1 MSCYPLYPHPSLS
14 AVCTALEL
22 SRQLSSLPS
31 SFWHNWSCRF
41 ILSSRAWLLLRVS
54 MSFLGVLFIFV
65 AIGGPVGHAGSFIS
79 LHCSP
84 EVNAQYGQTSVL
96 GCKISISEE
105 LKDPRITW
113 LSWMKEGVEDPL
125 LYYKEG
131 ELEAEPG
138 YSFASPSWS
147 TNMDVSLRIANTTL
161 QHEGEYTCGVMVNTV
176 NGENTSSLIVT
187 AKYRAPTIT
196 SRPKKITL
204 NSGGTL
210 ECRASGGY
218 PKGQIRWFD
227 ENGKE
232 KTEDAKMLATPMDG
246 GLFQLSSRLTL
257 QKRSISS
264 KYNCTVF
271 NASGGL
277 DGEVTC
283 DFTCEATCEVKCG
296 PTTEERKSLEKEL
309 QPAAYKIVT
318 PLVVI
323 GSCIVGLLLALLVC
337 RRRTQQRQNCHH
349 QTYEAAEEVDVS
361 EEAEEA
367 AEEDQ
372 HGV

>member
-1 MSCYPLYPHPSLS
+1 
-14 AVCTALEL
+14 
-22 SRQLSSLPS
+22 
-31 SFWHNWSCRF
+31 
-41 ILSSRAWLLLRVS
+41 

-96 GCKISISEE
+96 GCKISISKE

-113 LSWMKEGVEDPL
+113 LSWTKEGVEEPL

-131 ELEAEPG
+131 KLKAEPG

-147 TNMDVSLRIANTTL
+147 TSMDVSLRIANTTL
-161 QHEGEYTCGVMVNTV
+161 QHEGEYTCGVTVNTV
-176 NGENTSSLIVT
+176 NGEKTSSLIVT
-187 AKYRAPTIT
+187 AKYGTPTIT

-218 PKGQIRWFD
+218 PEGQIRWFD

-232 KTEDAKMLATPMDG
+232 KTDDAKMFATPMDG
-246 GLFQLSSRLTL
+246 GLFQLSSRLRL

-283 DFTCEATCEVKCG
+283 DFTCEGTCEVKCG
-296 PTTEERKSLEKEL
+296 PTTGEHKSPEKEP

-337 RRRTQQRQNCHH
+337 RRRTQQRQNCCHH

-361 EEAEEA
+361 EEDEEA
-367 AEEDQ
+367 AVED
-372 HGV
+372 

>member
-1 MSCYPLYPHPSLS
+1 
-14 AVCTALEL
+14 
-22 SRQLSSLPS
+22 
-31 SFWHNWSCRF
+31 
-41 ILSSRAWLLLRVS
+41 

-113 LSWMKEGVEDPL
+113 LSWTKEGVEEPL
-125 LYYKEG
+125 LYYTKG
-131 ELEAEPG
+131 KLEAEPG

-161 QHEGEYTCGVMVNTV
+161 QHEGEYTCGVTVANTV
-176 NGENTSSLIVT
+176 HGEMTSSLKVT
-187 AKYRAPTIT
+187 AKYGAPTIT

-271 NASGGL
+271 NASGRL

-296 PTTEERKSLEKEL
+296 PTMEGQTAKEL
-309 QPAAYKIVT
+309 KPLVSKIVT

-337 RRRTQQRQNCHH
+337 RRRSQRRQNCRH

-361 EEAEEA
+361 EEYKEA

>member
-1 MSCYPLYPHPSLS
+1 
-14 AVCTALEL
+14 
-22 SRQLSSLPS
+22 
-31 SFWHNWSCRF
+31 
-41 ILSSRAWLLLRVS
+41 

-96 GCKISISEE
+96 GCKISISKE

-113 LSWMKEGVEDPL
+113 LSWTKEGVEEPL
-125 LYYKEG
+125 LHYKEG
-131 ELEAEPG
+131 KLKAEPG

-147 TNMDVSLRIANTTL
+147 TSMDVSLRIANTTL
-161 QHEGEYTCGVMVNTV
+161 QHEGEYTCGVTVNTV
-176 NGENTSSLIVT
+176 NGEETSSLIVT
-187 AKYRAPTIT
+187 AKYGTPTIS

-218 PKGQIRWFD
+218 PEGQIRWFD

-232 KTEDAKMLATPMDG
+232 KTEDAKMSATPMDG

-277 DGEVTC
+277 DGEVTSLP
-283 DFTCEATCEVKCG
+283 FIRPYSEH
-296 PTTEERKSLEKEL
+296 KSPEKEP

-337 RRRTQQRQNCHH
+337 RRRTQQTQI
-349 QTYEAAEEVDVS
+349 DVS
-361 EEAEEA
+361 EEDKEA
-367 AEEDQ
+367 AEVCDSAPSRIESVYFTTATFTFSLQED
-372 HGV
+372 